1 MILSISSIKRIA
13 LSTQTVVWIAML
25 ALIPSS
31 VLGDVTYTP
40 KSSTS
45 SFPKITLTGQ
55 IQADDLENFKMFSEM
70 ALKTEKYYINLDS
83 VGGDLETAL
92 AIGRIVR
99 ADRVDIIIAGNA
111 KCLSSCVFVLAGGIS
126 RTVFGA
132 VGIHRPFVP
141 EDLITT
147 AELQKEQYDRLGAIV
162 KSYLKDMNISAE
174 LYEHMLRVPP
184 DEIAYLSDS
193 ELQRYGLNGN
203 DPYEEAAKTARLA
216 KRYGISVEE
225 YLRRKAKTKIICEPF
240 AMDLSIYPDCLE
252 RVYREGK

>member
-1 MILSISSIKRIA
+1 
-13 LSTQTVVWIAML
+13 ML

-40 KSSTS
+40 KSSSTS
-45 SFPKITLTGQ
+45 LPRITLTGQ
-55 IQADDLENFKMFSEM
+55 IRAVDLENFKMFSEM

-92 AIGRIVR
+92 AIGRIIR
-99 ADRVDIIIAGNA
+99 ADKATIVIAGKA
-111 KCLSSCVFVLAGGIS
+111 ECLSSCVFVLAGGIS
-126 RTVFGA
+126 RTVFGK

-141 EDLITT
+141 LDLMTT

-162 KSYLKDMNISAE
+162 KSYFKDMNISGE

-184 DEIAYLSDS
+184 DEIVYLSDS

-203 DPYEEAAKTARLA
+203 DPYEEAANTARGA
-216 KRYGISVEE
+216 KRLGISVEE
-225 YLRRKAKTKIICEPF
+225 YLRRKAKAKVLCGSIINATEAGNCYESVF
-240 AMDLSIYPDCLE
+240 
-252 RVYREGK
+252 REGK

>member
-1 MILSISSIKRIA
+1 
-13 LSTQTVVWIAML
+13 ML

-45 SFPKITLTGQ
+45 LPKITLTRQ
-55 IQADDLENFKMFSEM
+55 IQADDLENFKMFREM
-70 ALKTEKYYINLDS
+70 ARKADILESYYIYLDS

-99 ADRVDIIIAGNA
+99 ADRAMIFIAGNA
-111 KCLSSCVFVLAGGIS
+111 ECLSSCVFVLAGGIS

-141 EDLITT
+141 KDLITT

-162 KSYLKDMNISAE
+162 KSYLKDMNISGE

-184 DEIAYLSDS
+184 YEIAYLSDS
-193 ELQRYGLNGN
+193 ELQRYGLNGD
-203 DPYEEAAKTARLA
+203 DPYEEAAGTARAA
-216 KRYGISVEE
+216 KRLGLSVEE
-225 YLRRKAKTKIICEPF
+225 YLRRFAKAKIVCQPC
-240 AMDLSIYPDCLE
+240 APDLIECANCVN
-252 RVYREGK
+252 RVLREGK